1 MGSPHASF
9 PMYMKYMPAR
19 KCAFVLSSSGY
30 PAYGISCFFFQNQF
44 LKMCEMLYTSAT
56 ILDSNAGLVALAQVS
71 YMLGL
76 AMALI
81 WAARSSPSTKG
92 SSILRVQAHMKFK
105 SHLKI
110 ITKIYQQYFKH
121 YVQVNLNIFQP
132 TITNKLWKK
141 ISSHV
146 LWRYFN
152 PNVLK
157 SQWKICTLIY

>member
-1 MGSPHASF
+1 
-9 PMYMKYMPAR
+9 
-19 KCAFVLSSSGY
+19 
-30 PAYGISCFFFQNQF
+30 
-44 LKMCEMLYTSAT
+44 MLYTSAT

-121 YVQVNLNIFQP
+121 YVQIDFNIFQP
-132 TITNKLWKK
+132 SENLEYDF
-141 ISSHV
+141 
-146 LWRYFN
+146 R
-152 PNVLK
+152 
-157 SQWKICTLIY
+157 

>member
-1 MGSPHASF
+1 
-9 PMYMKYMPAR
+9 
-19 KCAFVLSSSGY
+19 
-30 PAYGISCFFFQNQF
+30 
-44 LKMCEMLYTSAT
+44 MLYTSAT

-121 YVQVNLNIFQP
+121 YVQINLNIFQP
-132 TITNKLWKK
+132 TITNKLWKIFPPMYYED
-141 ISSHV
+141 ISTQMYLRV
-146 LWRYFN
+146 NEKYA
-152 PNVLK
+152 P
-157 SQWKICTLIY
+157 